1 MSPHSPLERTTG
13 LTNSALWIIPIM
25 PFILAF
31 FTTWSFAEAITET
44 VWFNV
49 GWVVSLGVIYGMELA
64 GVGVVSTSP
73 TGMGGFFALLFAFI
87 ALGVRRFQYRREQK
101 EKAAKK
107 AFADA
112 ERARQARRSGSS
124 TGKPQEKS
132 LIVDAFRYA
141 AQVKRS
147 RNAKR

>member
-1 MSPHSPLERTTG
+1 M
-13 LTNSALWIIPIM
+13 NSALWIIPIM

-31 FTTWSFAEAITET
+31 FTTWSFSEAITET

-49 GWVVSLGVIYGMELA
+49 TWVVSLGVIYGMELA
-64 GVGVVSTSP
+64 GFGLVSTSP

-87 ALGVRRFQYRREQK
+87 ALGVRRIQYRREQK
-101 EKAAKK
+101 QRAAMKAI
-107 AFADA
+107 ADA
-112 ERARQARRSGSS
+112 ERARQERRQRAAGVR
-124 TGKPQEKS
+124 PEEKS

-141 AQVKRS
+141 AQVRRA